1 MGPCRGPDSVAANL
15 RHAHFSAARF
25 YCRSV
30 YRRLMVDVFD
40 DMTDVDVD
48 ADADD
53 GVSSLD
59 STNSIAFCWQF
70 PEMN

>member
-1 MGPCRGPDSVAANL
+1 MGPCRGPDSVASNL

-25 YCRSV
+25 YRRSV
-30 YRRLMVDVFD
+30 YCRLIVDVL
-40 DMTDVDVD
+40 MMDVDVD